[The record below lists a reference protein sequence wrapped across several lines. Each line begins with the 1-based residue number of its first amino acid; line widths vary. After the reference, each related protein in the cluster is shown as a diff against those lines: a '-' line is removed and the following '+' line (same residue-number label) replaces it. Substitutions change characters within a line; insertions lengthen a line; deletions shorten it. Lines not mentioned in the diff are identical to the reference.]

1 MTTGKQA
8 AEVSALYEVNY
19 IGGHASELPF
29 FRLDVSGDNLPAR
42 FNRVDR
48 NGHPFMWTFEP

>member
-8 AEVSALYEVNY
+8 AEMSALYEVNY

-29 FRLDVSGDNLPAR
+29 FQLDVSGDNLPAR

-48 NGHPFMWTFEP
+48 NGHPFM

>member
-48 NGHPFMWTFEP
+48 NGHPFM